1 MNLLDKVRNNIEK
14 YEMLKKGFKVLI
26 GCSGGVDS
34 MVLLD
39 CICRLKDEYNLDI
52 TVAHLNHMLRPE
64 ADDDEKFVIE
74 MCKRYNIK
82 CVTRKVDVAKLK
94 KKKGFLKRKQEEVQ
108 DIVFFMR

>member
-1 MNLLDKVRNNIEK
+1 MEFLEKVKSNIEK
-14 YEMLKKGFKVLI
+14 YGMLEEGFKVLI

-39 CICRLKDEYNLDI
+39 CILRLKDKYNLDI

-82 CVTRKVDVAKLK
+82 CITRKVDVAKLK
-94 KKKGFLKRKQEEVQ
+94 KKKDFLKRKQEETQ
-108 DIVFFMR
+108 DIVFL